1 MLREGRSVD
10 APKHSSGVA
19 EAARGDRNALNT
31 GDLVPCGWHPPPV
44 HQGREPRRRADEES
58 DEAVVPA
65 KAAKAAGGKGL
76 YLTTR
81 LCREGTEI
89 VATLSTPAPIR
100 KLQRAL
106 YLRAKQEPR
115 FRAYA
120 LYDKVHRPD
129 ILAHAYA
136 LAKANGG
143 APGPDGVT
151 FAEIEAAGRD
161 VLLDD
166 LREALQTKRYQPG
179 PVRRVYIPKL
189 NGGERP
195 LGIPNIRD
203 RVVQT
208 AAKLV
213 LEPIFEADF
222 EPDSFGFRPRR
233 AAHDALDA
241 IQAAM
246 DAGMCWVIDAD
257 VTAYFDTIPHDRLMK
272 TVAQRVVDGAMLALV
287 KRFLEA
293 PIIDERD
300 GGQPQ
305 RPRQGTP
312 QGGVISPL
320 LANVYLH
327 LLDRSF
333 RQRVERGDLQGRL
346 IRYADDFVL
355 LASRRPDREWAWVHH
370 LLTRLG
376 LTLHPEKTRM
386 VDARREPF
394 VFLGHTH
401 RRQSAR
407 LYLDIGP
414 KTLRRIRDELRRRT
428 RHTGL
433 SLDQV
438 VADLNPYIWGAR
450 HYFRR
455 VRRRSLSRLDF
466 FVDVRL
472 ARWWARK
479 HHTRRPAWSLVSRD
493 ALRRQRGLERWNLP
507 IARRPADA
515 RSAR

>member
-1 MLREGRSVD
+1 M
-10 APKHSSGVA
+10 K
-19 EAARGDRNALNT
+19 
-31 GDLVPCGWHPPPV
+31 
-44 HQGREPRRRADEES
+44 
-58 DEAVVPA
+58 AV
-65 KAAKAAGGKGL
+65 KAAGGKGR
-76 YLTTR
+76 YLRTR
-81 LCREGTEI
+81 LCREGTGI
-89 VATLSTPAPIR
+89 VATLSTPASIR
-100 KLQRAL
+100 ELQRAL
-106 YLRAKQEPR
+106 YLRAKQDAR

-151 FAEIEAAGRD
+151 FAEIEANGRD

-166 LREALQTKRYQPG
+166 LREALTTKRYQPG

-208 AAKLV
+208 AAKLL

-222 EPDSFGFRPRR
+222 KPDSFGFRPRR

-246 DAGMCWVIDAD
+246 EAGMCWVIDAD

-300 GGQPQ
+300 GGSPQ

-355 LASRRPDREWAWVHH
+355 LTSRRPDREWAWVHQV
-370 LLTRLG
+370 LMRLG

-386 VDARREPF
+386 VDARRAPF

-401 RRQSAR
+401 RWQFDR
-407 LYLDIGP
+407 LYLNVSP
-414 KTLRRIRDELRRRT
+414 KALQRMRGELRRRT
-428 RHTGL
+428 QHTAVSVGH
-433 SLDQV
+433 V
-438 VADLNPYIWGAR
+438 VADLNPYIRGAR

-455 VRRRSLSRLDF
+455 VRRRTLGQLDR
-466 FVDVRL
+466 FVETRL

-479 HHTRRPAWSLVSRD
+479 HHTRRPAWSLVSRG
-493 ALRRQRGLERWNLP
+493 ALYRQHGLERWNLP
-507 IARRPADA
+507 VARRPADA
-515 RSAR
+515 RFAR

>member
-10 APKHSSGVA
+10 APRHSSGVA
-19 EAARGDRNALNT
+19 EAARGDRHAVNT
-31 GDLVPCGWHPPPV
+31 GGLGPRGWPPPL
-44 HQGREPRRRADEES
+44 GIKAASREPGRAEES
-58 DEAVVPA
+58 DEAVVPV
-65 KAAKAAGGKGL
+65 KAVKAAGGKGL
-76 YLTTR
+76 YLMTR
-81 LCREGTEI
+81 LCREGTGI
-89 VATLSTPAPIR
+89 VATLSTPASIR
-100 KLQRAL
+100 ELQRAL

-246 DAGMCWVIDAD
+246 DAEMCWVIDAD

-312 QGGVISPL
+312 QGGVITP
-320 LANVYLH
+320 
-327 LLDRSF
+327 
-333 RQRVERGDLQGRL
+333 
-346 IRYADDFVL
+346 
-355 LASRRPDREWAWVHH
+355 
-370 LLTRLG
+370 
-376 LTLHPEKTRM
+376 
-386 VDARREPF
+386 
-394 VFLGHTH
+394 
-401 RRQSAR
+401 
-407 LYLDIGP
+407 
-414 KTLRRIRDELRRRT
+414 RT
-428 RHTGL
+428 QKVTF
-433 SLDQV
+433 SSN
-438 VADLNPYIWGAR
+438 A
-450 HYFRR
+450 
-455 VRRRSLSRLDF
+455 
-466 FVDVRL
+466 
-472 ARWWARK
+472 
-479 HHTRRPAWSLVSRD
+479 
-493 ALRRQRGLERWNLP
+493 
-507 IARRPADA
+507 
-515 RSAR
+515 